1 MIVYVSKFFFL
12 SGNSQWKFSPLAWQ
26 LLPPTNSNTSNLEDD
41 MRHIISQSDNTPMKL
56 IPVIKYSQFVYDK
69 TVYGKLNSFTES
81 FYSGDA
87 SSLVVALIT
96 HSIQLV
102 SRKERV

>member
-1 MIVYVSKFFFL
+1 
-12 SGNSQWKFSPLAWQ
+12 
-26 LLPPTNSNTSNLEDD
+26 